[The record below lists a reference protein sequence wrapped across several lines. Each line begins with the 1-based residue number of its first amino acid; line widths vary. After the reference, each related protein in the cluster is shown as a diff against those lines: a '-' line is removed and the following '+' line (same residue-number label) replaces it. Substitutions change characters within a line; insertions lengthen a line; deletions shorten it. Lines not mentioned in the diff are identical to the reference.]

1 MKKLVKIIIALKL
14 FGLICV
20 CAAFGQSAVNI
31 DTAIQQACN
40 DIRGKLV
47 MGPRVALVSF
57 NSTNDLSSYVL
68 KEMIGTLSK
77 NKAAV
82 WISRQDTD
90 RALSAANLSST
101 DNLSDAAARQTG
113 KTLNATFVV
122 TGALTNSGGNYRL
135 KIKMINVSSG
145 SVSVS
150 SEFAIENNAQLKQL
164 LGSAAA
170 APATPP
176 AAPSA
181 AAPAPAPQ
189 ASQTTTQ
196 APAATSTVQVTPQ
209 ATTQTTTQAT
219 PQNTQSKRSD
229 PDAANWNIALL
240 DTAANVNY
248 LTDIEKDVILEMN
261 KVRADPKKYSE
272 LYIKP
277 RLKYFNGRNYSVP
290 GQITLVTQEGAAAV
304 NDCVTALNKAS
315 SAGVLSPERGLSLAA
330 KDHVT
335 DQSKTGQ
342 VGHNG
347 SDNSTPET
355 RMKRYGVFRGSWT
368 YGENISYGDVSGR
381 DIICSLLIDDGVP
394 NRGHRTNIMNK
405 AFTQTGTGIGTHKQ
419 YRTSCAI
426 GYAHGYVSN
435 N

>member
-1 MKKLVKIIIALKL
+1 MEKLVKRIITLTL
-14 FGLICV
+14 FGLISV
-20 CAAFGQSAVNI
+20 CMAFGQSAVNL
-31 DTAIQQACN
+31 DTAIQRTCN

-68 KEMIGTLSK
+68 KEMMDTLSK
-77 NKAAV
+77 NKAAT

-90 RALSAANLSST
+90 RALSAASLSSSG
-101 DNLSDAAARQTG
+101 DLSDAAARQAG
-113 KTLNATFVV
+113 RTLNATFVI

-135 KIKMINVSSG
+135 KIRMINVSSG

-150 SEFAIENNAQLKQL
+150 SEFAIEDNVQLRQL
-164 LGSAAA
+164 LGAAA
-170 APATPP
+170 TTPTQTAAQSAMQAATPP
-176 AAPSA
+176 A
-181 AAPAPAPQ
+181 PATQTATPAVQTAPQ
-189 ASQTTTQ
+189 TAQ
-196 APAATSTVQVTPQ
+196 PAGNTSETS
-209 ATTQTTTQAT
+209 A
-219 PQNTQSKRSD
+219 QNTQSKRSD
-229 PDAANWNIALL
+229 PDAANWNIAVL

-248 LTDIEKDVILEMN
+248 LTDVEKDVILEMN
-261 KVRADPKKYSE
+261 KVRTDPKKYVE
-272 LYIKP
+272 LYIQP
-277 RLKYFNGRNYSVP
+277 RLRYFNGRNYSVP

-304 NDCVTALNKAS
+304 NECVTALNKIN

-347 SDNSTPET
+347 SDKSTPET

-368 YGENISYGDVSGR
+368 YGENISYGDATGR
-381 DIICSLLIDDGVP
+381 DIVCSLLIDDGVS

-405 AFTQTGTGIGTHKQ
+405 AFTQTGVGTGTHKQ
-419 YRTSCAI
+419 YRTSCTI
-426 GYAHGYVSN
+426 TYAHGYIN
-435 N
+435 NN